1 MAVRIPRHT
10 VCLHLI
16 LFLALLLSGCGPL
29 SLPTPTPTPGSGG
42 GDTSGAPAQPASPPD
57 PASNPP
63 AGEPDPVGGLPQ
75 PPFVPPP
82 PSAVRPT
89 PEPGREGHAMLV
101 IGGDLPLVLSG
112 GECQLFEGDTY
123 LSIPNTIEQTPPNG
137 SLIINGGEGLTRS
150 GQLLWATSAA
160 NTDSAFVST
169 QDVFVI
175 TLNEDGFS
183 GRFEGTAQRVTNN
196 VPVLDTIQVQGVFT
210 CVASLLTVRGP
221 HPVDLDGAQCDLEPQ
236 FVMRA
241 GTRGQ
246 NQVLLMLDPGSAPG
260 DTNLSAGISWHVG
273 GVTYTSTWLTAN
285 RNSDGLSG
293 TYYGEAAGPD
303 GVPFEVHGTFNCL
316 GG

>member
-1 MAVRIPRHT
+1 MTALQPRRIHLWT
-10 VCLHLI
+10 VLALA
-16 LFLALLLSGCGPL
+16 ALLLNACAPGL
-29 SLPTPTPTPGSGG
+29 ATPTPTPTPASGG
-42 GDTSGAPAQPASPPD
+42 GETGGAPAASPPD
-57 PASNPP
+57 SVSNPQ

-82 PSAVRPT
+82 PSRVRPT

-112 GECQLFEGDTY
+112 GECIPFEGDTY
-123 LSIPNTIEQTPPNG
+123 LSIPNTIEQPPPSG
-137 SLIINGGEGLTRS
+137 SLVIFGGEGLTRS
-150 GQLLWATSAA
+150 GQLTWATSDVG
-160 NTDSAFVST
+160 TDEAFVSSE
-169 QDVFVI
+169 DIFVI

-183 GRFEGTAQRVTNN
+183 GRFEGTARRVTNN
-196 VPVLDTIQVQGVFT
+196 IPILETIQVQGVFT

-221 HPVDLDGAQCDLEPQ
+221 HPVDLDGARCDLEPQ

-246 NQVLLMLDPGSAPG
+246 NQVLLMLEPGSQPG
-260 DTNLSAGISWHVG
+260 DTDLSAGISWHVG

-293 TYYGEAAGPD
+293 TYHGEAAGPD
-303 GVPFEVHGTFNCL
+303 GVPFEVQGTFNCL